1 MIDFTYELEDWEND
15 DEGLR
20 WYLLLR
26 LERSL
31 ETSSYDHEAREQILK
46 DADDMG
52 IENLTALLSKVR
64 ANQLDPIKEIG
75 LYSKT
80 EAAKRAAN
88 S

>member
-15 DEGLR
+15 DQGLK

-26 LERSL
+26 LERL
-31 ETSSYDHEAREQILK
+31 LQTSSYDHEAREQILK

-52 IENLTALLSKVR
+52 IENLRTLLSKAR

>member
-1 MIDFTYELEDWEND
+1 MIDFTYELEEWEND
-15 DEGLR
+15 DEGLK

-26 LERSL
+26 LERYL
-31 ETSSYDHEAREQILK
+31 ETSSYDHESREQILK

-52 IENLTALLSKVR
+52 IENLTALLNKVK

>member
-15 DEGLR
+15 DEGLK

-26 LERSL
+26 LERL
-31 ETSSYDHEAREQILK
+31 IQTSSYDHEAREEMLK
-46 DADDMG
+46 EADDMG
-52 IENLTALLSKVR
+52 IENIATLLSKVR

>member
-1 MIDFTYELEDWEND
+1 MIDFSYTLEDWEND
-15 DEGLR
+15 DEGLK

-26 LERSL
+26 LERLL

-46 DADDMG
+46 NADDMG
-52 IENLTALLSKVR
+52 IENLTALLNKVR